1 MEEVPPVY
9 SLEVEW
15 TETDGIWE
23 CGISVVDKE
32 RRVLREAAAAE
43 AGEERALK
51 PAGTQPGM
59 LLADI
64 GVFTGFTT
72 ANVEAELRASP
83 GGSAVKRVEVNIS
96 CVNLKIVVLV

>member
-1 MEEVPPVY
+1 M
-9 SLEVEW
+9 
-15 TETDGIWE
+15 
-23 CGISVVDKE
+23 VDKE
-32 RRVLREAAAAE
+32 RRVLREAAVAE

-83 GGSAVKRVEVNIS
+83 GGSAVKRVEVKIY
-96 CVNLKIVVLV
+96 CVTFENCCSRLKGRVPFL